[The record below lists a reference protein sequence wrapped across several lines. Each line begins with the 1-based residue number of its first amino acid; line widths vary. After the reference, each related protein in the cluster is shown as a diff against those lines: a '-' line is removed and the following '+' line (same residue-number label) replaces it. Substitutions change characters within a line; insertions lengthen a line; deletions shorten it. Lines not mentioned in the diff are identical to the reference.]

1 MSQELLAVE
10 SAGVLKAHGYIAL
23 LVGGCVRDRLLGS
36 EPKDYDI
43 ATNARPDQI
52 LALFPNARLVGAQFG
67 VVMVPGEGD
76 GHIEVATFRSDHSY
90 SDGRHPGRVEF
101 ESDPRQDVLRRDFTI
116 NALLQN
122 AETGEVFDYVGGQ
135 QDLRARIV
143 RAIGNPELRFM
154 EDHLRMLRA
163 IRFAARLDFTI
174 EPDTFAAIRRLAPKI
189 QDISAERVRDEL
201 VRILTEGHARQGL
214 ELLDRSGLLAQIL
227 PEVKAMQG
235 VEQPPQYH
243 PEGDVWNHTLLMMD
257 KLNQPTETLA
267 MGVLLHDVGKPAT
280 FRVAERIRF
289 DGHVEAGVEIA
300 KRILSRLKFSR
311 LDCEQILALIE
322 NHMRFKDVQQMRDS
336 TLKRF
341 LRLPE
346 FEEHLELHRVD
357 CLSSHGMLDNW
368 RLMREKMQSLSAEEL
383 RPARL
388 LTGRDLIAAGFQP
401 GPAFSGALEAVETAQ
416 LEGHI
421 NSKQEALEVAEKHLT
436 GAAASSSAPGVKA
449 AV

>member
-1 MSQELLAVE
+1 M
-10 SAGVLKAHGYIAL
+10 
-23 LVGGCVRDRLLGS
+23 
-36 EPKDYDI
+36 
-43 ATNARPDQI
+43 
-52 LALFPNARLVGAQFG
+52 
-67 VVMVPGEGD
+67 
-76 GHIEVATFRSDHSY
+76 
-90 SDGRHPGRVEF
+90 
-101 ESDPRQDVLRRDFTI
+101 
-116 NALLQN
+116 
-122 AETGEVFDYVGGQ
+122 
-135 QDLRARIV
+135 
-143 RAIGNPELRFM
+143 
-154 EDHLRMLRA
+154 
-163 IRFAARLDFTI
+163 
-174 EPDTFAAIRRLAPKI
+174 
-189 QDISAERVRDEL
+189 
-201 VRILTEGHARQGL
+201 
-214 ELLDRSGLLAQIL
+214 SGLLAEIL

-311 LDCEQILALIE
+311 RDCEQILALIE
-322 NHMRFKDVQQMRDS
+322 NHMRFKDVQRMRDS